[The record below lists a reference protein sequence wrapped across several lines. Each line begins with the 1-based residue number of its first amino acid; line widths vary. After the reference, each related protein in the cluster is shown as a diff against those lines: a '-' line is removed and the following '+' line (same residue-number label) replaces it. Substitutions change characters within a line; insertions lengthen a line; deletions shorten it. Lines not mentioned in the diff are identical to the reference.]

1 MFVQFL
7 APPSHLKSGM
17 PCPRRPGQLLL
28 ESLPKD
34 TSQEPFCDAGPLP
47 VLMDAP
53 SQLTGNSVR
62 QSVETKQQKAVPTAA
77 QCDESVSHPHHPHQ
91 PPRFPTVLHQKTKG
105 VESQLLVLHCW
116 NEEGGLGHSPVPIL
130 CLQEFPKAA
139 GCPKVLVVLRA
150 SSVLPSLAPRTSIDI
165 SGELL
170 TVHPHVY
177 KLFLE

>member
-17 PCPRRPGQLLL
+17 PCPRRPGQLLF

-62 QSVETKQQKAVPTAA
+62 QSVETEQRKAAPTAA
-77 QCDESVSHPHHPHQ
+77 HSMVRVSQTLIIHTSPPDFCFTSEDQGGGVSASGVALLEWGGRAGPLSCPHLVPAGVSKSSWMPQ
-91 PPRFPTVLHQKTKG
+91 SGG
-105 VESQLLVLHCW
+105 VE
-116 NEEGGLGHSPVPIL
+116 GI
-130 CLQEFPKAA
+130 
-139 GCPKVLVVLRA
+139 
-150 SSVLPSLAPRTSIDI
+150 
-165 SGELL
+165 
-170 TVHPHVY
+170 
-177 KLFLE
+177 